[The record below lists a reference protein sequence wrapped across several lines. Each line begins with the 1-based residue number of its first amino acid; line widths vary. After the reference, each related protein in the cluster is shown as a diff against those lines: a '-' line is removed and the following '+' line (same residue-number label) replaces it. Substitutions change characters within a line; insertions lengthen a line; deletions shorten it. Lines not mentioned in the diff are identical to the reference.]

1 MKYFILI
8 ALFDLCYTNQIYS
21 SECDKDKYCD
31 ELRLD
36 SCRNYLCYEFGFS
49 NIVKIYI
56 ADGDSICDVSIL
68 DGKGTCVSTTCPKSP
83 IIKWAFDDM
92 TNEKIKSSVKLDNNY
107 NPFYYKLSILN
118 DGSPTTLSSSLLL
131 IDYNDDD
138 VKKKIEEL
146 KAFIIRLWIPTI

>member
-1 MKYFILI
+1 MMKYFILI
-8 ALFDLCYTNQIYS
+8 ALFGLCFTNQIYS
-21 SECDKDKYCD
+21 SECDKGKYCD
-31 ELRLD
+31 ELQLD

-56 ADGDSICDVSIL
+56 ADGDTICDVSIL

-92 TNEKIKSSVKLDNNY
+92 NNKKTKSSVKLNSNY

-118 DGSPTTLSSSLLL
+118 DSSQTILSSSLLL
-131 IDYNDDD
+131 IDYNDDI
-138 VKKKIEEL
+138 KNKIEEL
-146 KAFIIRLWIPTI
+146 KAFIIRLWIPIV